1 MIYDLLCVYIK
12 FYLKMFKP
20 TLLNIHGFG
29 GDQGGAL
36 VGLNLLVVDLAGNKT
51 RHLIWMKVEDWDVRY
66 WRWDA

>member
-1 MIYDLLCVYIK
+1 
-12 FYLKMFKP
+12 MFKP
-20 TLLNIHGFG
+20 TLLNIHGFS